1 LDRIQPAVYMGN
13 SGRIANTFKP
23 IQVEQRFE
31 ESGMGRYERAVKSSL
46 KDANYLATGM
56 VEQIG
61 ADLRRR
67 EVKLQEIMRAR
78 TDAAQETLNEVASVQ
93 DAIIAGSTEVK
104 RSLDKAQKRM
114 RRGGNREEMA
124 DQIIE
129 AAARL
134 GELKKLH
141 EKVIDKLQAVLA
153 KPPHAVEIIEDF
165 TSDILKMAASWE
177 ASARE
182 VDESISDAVDQNPP
196 AEMAELQTELN
207 TGGYDL
213 ILAGNQRDPES
224 IAASQE
230 KISDLIGEGPKPTI

>member
-1 LDRIQPAVYMGN
+1 
-13 SGRIANTFKP
+13 
-23 IQVEQRFE
+23 
-31 ESGMGRYERAVKSSL
+31 MGRYERAVKSSL
-46 KDANYLATGM
+46 KDANHLAISM

-67 EVKLQEIMRAR
+67 EVQLQEVMRAR
-78 TDAAQETLNEVASVQ
+78 TDAARETLNEVALVQ

-104 RSLDKAQKRM
+104 KSLDKAQKRM
-114 RRGGNREEMA
+114 RRGGNREDMA
-124 DQIIE
+124 DQIID
-129 AAARL
+129 AASRL

-177 ASARE
+177 ASARQ

-196 AEMAELQTELN
+196 AEMAELQNELN

-213 ILAGNQRDPES
+213 ILSGNQRDPES
-224 IAASQE
+224 IAACREQ
-230 KISDLIGEGPKPTI
+230 ISDLIGGGSNPTL

>member
-1 LDRIQPAVYMGN
+1 
-13 SGRIANTFKP
+13 
-23 IQVEQRFE
+23 
-31 ESGMGRYERAVKSSL
+31 MGRYERAVKSSL
-46 KDANYLATGM
+46 KDANHLATSM
-56 VEQIG
+56 VEQVG

-78 TDAAQETLNEVASVQ
+78 TDAARETLNEVALVQ
-93 DAIIAGSTEVK
+93 DAIIAGSTEVRK
-104 RSLDKAQKRM
+104 SLDKAQKRM
-114 RRGGNREEMA
+114 MRGGNREEMA
-124 DQIIE
+124 DRIID

-141 EKVIDKLQAVLA
+141 EEVIDKLQAVLA

-177 ASARE
+177 AAARQ

-196 AEMAELQTELN
+196 AEMAELHDELN

-213 ILAGNQRDPES
+213 ILSGNQRDPES
-224 IAASQE
+224 IAASRE
-230 KISDLIGEGPKPTI
+230 KIRDLISGGSNPTL

>member
-1 LDRIQPAVYMGN
+1 
-13 SGRIANTFKP
+13 
-23 IQVEQRFE
+23 
-31 ESGMGRYERAVKSSL
+31 MGRYERAVKSSL
-46 KDANYLATGM
+46 KDANHLAISM
-56 VEQIG
+56 VEQVG

-78 TDAAQETLNEVASVQ
+78 TDAARETLNEVALVQ
-93 DAIIAGSTEVK
+93 DAIIAGSTEVRK
-104 RSLDKAQKRM
+104 SLDKAQKRM
-114 RRGGNREEMA
+114 MRGGNREEMA
-124 DQIIE
+124 DRIID

-141 EKVIDKLQAVLA
+141 EEVIDKLQAVLA

-177 ASARE
+177 AAARQ

-196 AEMAELQTELN
+196 AEMAELHDELN

-213 ILAGNQRDPES
+213 ILSGNQRDPES
-224 IAASQE
+224 IAASRE
-230 KISDLIGEGPKPTI
+230 KISDLISGGSNPTL